1 MSPQFGTIRRCDGR
15 EYLISRALL
24 TDVTLSQSSLVYRRG
39 CCCRYFERSCWL
51 PVLDVVPVTETAGVG
66 RQSSVAVV
74 VVCTTVEQ
82 LATLRHH
89 HDIGLLRDDVQHLV
103 LPTNDGAGDGHVT
116 HAPATRRRLLGDGDD
131 AILDAVIDVVIDHDE
146 LELVKTELTQSF

>member
-1 MSPQFGTIRRCDGR
+1 MEQSDVATVESILSR
-15 EYLISRALL
+15 ERYLQTSHFLSRHWC
-24 TDVTLSQSSLVYRRG
+24 T

-116 HAPATRRRLLGDGDD
+116 HAPAARRRLLGDGDD